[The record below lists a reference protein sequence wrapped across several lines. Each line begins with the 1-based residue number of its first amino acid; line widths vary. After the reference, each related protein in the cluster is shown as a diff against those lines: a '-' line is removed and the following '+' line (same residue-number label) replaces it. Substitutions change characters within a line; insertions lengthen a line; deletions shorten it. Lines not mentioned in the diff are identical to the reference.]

1 MPATDGSKT
10 HGGIMSART
19 HSRPLAATTRGVDIR
34 LPWWALA
41 LPTLAFVA
49 LLALMLNPTDAQ
61 AATGD
66 PLIAHFLERARELL
80 TS

>member
-1 MPATDGSKT
+1 
-10 HGGIMSART
+10 MSAT
-19 HSRPLAATTRGVDIR
+19 HSRPLPATTRGVDIR

-49 LLALMLNPTDAQ
+49 LLVLMLNPSDAH

-66 PLIAHFLERARELL
+66 PAIAHILERARDLV
-80 TS
+80 TR